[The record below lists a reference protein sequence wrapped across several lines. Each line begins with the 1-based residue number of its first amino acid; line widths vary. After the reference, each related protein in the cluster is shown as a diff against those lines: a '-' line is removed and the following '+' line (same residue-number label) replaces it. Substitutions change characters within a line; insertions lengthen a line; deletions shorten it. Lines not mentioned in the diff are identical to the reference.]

1 MSRNKS
7 PLCGTLPFFATVA
20 VMAITASGADSLL
33 LHRWSFNG
41 DLTDSVGGQTA
52 WSTNTSFVA
61 SGSGYAVKTEGGTN
75 GTSYVNLGS
84 NILPRDGRSFT
95 FELWVR
101 LDVWENGQ
109 YRMFTIGSAAGNKF
123 DQTWGNKN
131 YAGNDY
137 TLVTSSTQNKYVLNE
152 FGIGPHKVGTFCHL
166 AYVFTPAENGHWIVR
181 VYRHGAGTGF
191 LQAATSFLAPH
202 GWKPSVLDQTSC
214 SLARSLVNS
223 HNDSQASFD
232 EIRVWGRA
240 LSERE
245 IAASALAGPDAVIPD
260 GDSPFGRTIYNTA
273 TGSLSLPAGQTFTD
287 GAAKLSAGILG
298 LSGDNGALS
307 LFPMYDG
314 TIAQAGGSFTATG
327 NRIAIGEG
335 LCGIAALTATDG
347 AELNVHG
354 VAGNGLGEVVL
365 NDATLRLSG
374 ETATPTLVHRWSFNG
389 DLADSVGSQT
399 ASQIGCDFVELGTG
413 QGIKLSGGD
422 HGTTCVDLGS
432 NVLPTDG
439 NGVTIELWARQDSAN
454 VNNVR
459 MLDFGDSTIH
469 AILMGWRSG
478 GANTD
483 FVIVRYSPQPQA
495 LTLNELTPYSVGT
508 MYHIALTVSQN
519 GDGTW
524 TVCAYK
530 QDAKSGATLKATTF
544 TAPSGWSLAN
554 FIQTHAY
561 LGRAFDGDNTK
572 DADATYDEVR
582 IWNGV
587 LTEAQL
593 SANAVAGPDAIDGGE
608 IKANT
613 SSIAGLASM
622 RVGASGA
629 TIDTNGKD
637 VSMHTPVSSLAEG
650 LVHRWSFHDDLSD
663 SVGGATATASG
674 YDFVDMGAGR
684 GIKLTGGAK
693 DVSCV
698 DLGAWVVPTN
708 GVGAT
713 IELWA
718 RNDEISYS
726 ERMFDIG
733 DSSTNSIMM
742 CWTSSANVN
751 TDLLLV
757 RNGRG
762 SNGKIIQALTQSE
775 LAPYVVGTEY
785 HIAATCSLNSDGSW
799 TVRGY
804 KQNLSTGITEK
815 KSVLIPPSGW
825 TLSRVIQEH
834 AYLGRSFDSAVDSA
848 ASYNEVRIYNRALSE
863 AELMASAAA
872 GPDADL
878 SACALV
884 KTGLGT
890 LTLCGTNSLAC
901 PLRVATGAV
910 RTAIGAALSTNSV
923 VELCDGTLLDLG
935 GCSAVAGG
943 LTGGGAVV
951 SNGTLSVTGA
961 ICPTGEI
968 VLDRADVSGTL
979 EVTSG
984 SGMLRRVNGAMDL
997 SGIDLDV
1004 KSVSP
1009 NGQTIIECTDGFTGD
1024 FVSVSLPT
1032 NRRLLR
1038 SATKVRVVRAGL
1050 VVIIR

>member
-1 MSRNKS
+1 MKVV
-7 PLCGTLPFFATVA
+7 CCITLSFVA
-20 VMAITASGADSLL
+20 LAAIVSAHGEESLL
-33 LHRWSFNG
+33 LHRWGFNG

-61 SGSGYAVKTEGGTN
+61 FGSGYAIKTEGGNN

-101 LDVWENGQ
+101 LDTWENAE
-109 YRMFTIGSAAGNKF
+109 YRMFTIGSSVGNKF
-123 DQTWGNKN
+123 DQTWGNKDH
-131 YAGNDY
+131 AGDDY
-137 TLVTSSTQNKYVLNE
+137 TLVTSSTQNKYVVNE

-166 AYVFTPAENGHWIVR
+166 AYVFTPAENGHWLVR
-181 VYRHGAGTGF
+181 VYRHGAGIGF

-202 GWKPSVLDQTSC
+202 GWKPSTLDQTSC
-214 SLARSLVNS
+214 NLARSPNNS

-260 GDSPFGRTIYNTA
+260 GDSPFGKTVYDTA
-273 TGSLSLPAGQTFTD
+273 TGLLSFPAGQTFAD
-287 GAAKLSAGILG
+287 GAAKLSAGILV
-298 LSGDNGALS
+298 LSGDNSALS

-314 TIAQAGGSFTATG
+314 TIAQAGGSFAATDK
-327 NRIAIGEG
+327 RIAIGEG
-335 LCGIAALTATDG
+335 LCGIAAFTAMGG
-347 AELNVHG
+347 AELNVRG

-389 DLADSVGSQT
+389 DLSDSVGGQT
-399 ASQIGCDFVELGTG
+399 ASQTGCDFVELGAG
-413 QGIKLSGGD
+413 QGIKLSGGN

-432 NVLPTDG
+432 NVLPADG
-439 NGVTIELWARQDSAN
+439 NGATIELWARQDSAN
-454 VNNVR
+454 VDNVR

-530 QDAKSGATLKATTF
+530 QDVKSGATLKATTF

-554 FIQTHAY
+554 FVQTHAY

-593 SANAVAGPDAIDGGE
+593 SASAVAGPDAPCGGE
-608 IKANT
+608 VKSGTAAVGGVT
-613 SSIAGLASM
+613 V

-629 TIDTNGKD
+629 AINTNGKD
-637 VSMHTPVSSLAEG
+637 VEVTARVSSLADG
-650 LVHRWSFHDDLSD
+650 LVHRWSFNGDLSD
-663 SVGGATATASG
+663 GVGGMTATASG
-674 YDFVDMGAGR
+674 YSFVDLGGGKA
-684 GIKLTGGAK
+684 IKLTGGAK
-693 DVSCV
+693 NVSCV
-698 DLGAWVVPTN
+698 DLGAWIIPTN

-713 IELWA
+713 VELWG
-718 RNDEISYS
+718 RNDRVSDS
-726 ERMFDIG
+726 ARMFDIG
-733 DSSTNSIMM
+733 NSMTNSIMM
-742 CWTSSANVN
+742 CWTSSADVN
-751 TDLLLV
+751 TDLLLIRYDENLRQLV
-757 RNGRG
+757 
-762 SNGKIIQALTQSE
+762 QTLTLSE

-785 HIAATCSLNSDGSW
+785 HIAATYSQTPDGSW
-799 TVRGY
+799 IVRAY
-804 KQNLSTGITEK
+804 KQNLATGITEK
-815 KSVLIPPSGW
+815 RSVLLPPSGW
-825 TLSRVIQEH
+825 TIDKVIQEH
-834 AYLGRSFDSAVDSA
+834 AYLGRAFDGAADSA
-848 ASYNEVRIYNRALSE
+848 ATYDEVRIYNRALSE

-878 SACALV
+878 SAGTLV

-890 LTLCGTNSLAC
+890 LTLCGTNTLAC
-901 PLRVATGAV
+901 PLRVETGVV
-910 RTAIGAALSTNSV
+910 RTAIDGALSTNSV
-923 VELCDGTLLDLG
+923 VELCAGTLLDLG
-935 GCSAVAGG
+935 GRSVVAGG
-943 LTGGGAVV
+943 LTGGGAAV
-951 SNGTLSVTGA
+951 SNGTLSVTRT

-968 VLDRADVSGTL
+968 VLDGVDVRGTL

-984 SGMLRRVNGAMDL
+984 SGTLRRVNGVLDL

-1004 KSVSP
+1004 KSTSP
-1009 NGQTIIECTDGFTGD
+1009 AGQTVIECTAGFTGD
-1024 FVSVSLPT
+1024 FATVAMPA
-1032 NRRLLR
+1032 NRRLAR
-1038 SATKVRVVRAGL
+1038 SATTVRVVRPGL
-1050 VVIIR
+1050 IIFVK

>member
-1 MSRNKS
+1 MKS
-7 PLCGTLPFFATVA
+7 VHFIAFSIAALAWIVSAHGEE
-20 VMAITASGADSLL
+20 SLL

-61 SGSGYAVKTEGGTN
+61 FGSGYAVKTEGGTN

-137 TLVTSSTQNKYVLNE
+137 TLVTSSTQNKYVVNE

-166 AYVFTPAENGHWIVR
+166 AYVFTPAENGHWLVR

-214 SLARSLVNS
+214 SLARSLANS

-260 GDSPFGRTIYNTA
+260 GDSPFGKTIYNTA

-307 LFPMYDG
+307 FLPMYDG
-314 TIAQAGGSFTATG
+314 TIAQAGGSFAATDK
-327 NRIAIGEG
+327 RIVIGEG
-335 LCGIAALTATDG
+335 LCGIAAFTATGG
-347 AELNVHG
+347 AELNVRG

-389 DLADSVGSQT
+389 DLSDSVGGQT
-399 ASQIGCDFVELGTG
+399 ASQTGCDFVEVGAG

-483 FVIVRYSPQPQA
+483 FAIVRYSPQPQA

-530 QDAKSGATLKATTF
+530 QDVKSGATLKATTF

-554 FIQTHAY
+554 FVQTHAY

-693 DVSCV
+693 NVSCV

-718 RNDEISYS
+718 RNDTITYS

-825 TLSRVIQEH
+825 TLPKVIQEH

-863 AELMASAAA
+863 AELVASAKA
-872 GPDADL
+872 GPDTDL
-878 SACALV
+878 SAGALV

-968 VLDRADVSGTL
+968 VLDGADVSGTL
-979 EVTSG
+979 EVTSA
-984 SGMLRRVNGAMDL
+984 SGMLRRTNGVMDI
-997 SGIDLDV
+997 SGIALDV
-1004 KSVSP
+1004 KSVP
-1009 NGQTIIECTDGFTGD
+1009 PGGQTIIECAAGFTGD
-1024 FVSVSLPT
+1024 FATVAMPA
-1032 NRRLLR
+1032 NRRLAR
-1038 SATKVRVVRAGL
+1038 SATTVRVVRPGL
-1050 VVIIR
+1050 IIIIK

>member
-33 LHRWSFNG
+33 LHRWSFNN
-41 DLTDSVGGQTA
+41 DFTDSAGGQTA
-52 WSTNTSFVA
+52 TATNYSFVA
-61 SGSGYAVKTEGGTN
+61 YGSGYAVKTQGGTI
-75 GTSYVNLGS
+75 GTSYVSLGTD
-84 NILPRDGRSFT
+84 ILPKDGRSFT

-101 LDVWENGQ
+101 LDAWENEQ
-109 YRMFTIGSAAGNKF
+109 YRMFTIGNDTNNNKF
-123 DQTWGNKN
+123 DQTWGYKGT
-131 YAGNDY
+131 AGEDY
-137 TLVTSSTQNKYVLNE
+137 TLVTGTKNNYVRNDRGLAPFCVNKFY
-152 FGIGPHKVGTFCHL
+152 HL
-166 AYVFTPAENGHWIVR
+166 AYVFTPLSDGRWSVR
-181 VYRHGAGTGF
+181 AYKHDSSSGN
-191 LQAATSFLAPH
+191 LQAKTAFAVH
-202 GWKPSVLDQTSC
+202 EGWKPSSLTQTHCVLAS
-214 SLARSLVNS
+214 SFYSH
-223 HNDSQASFD
+223 HNDSKASFD
-232 EIRVWGRA
+232 EVRVWGRA
-240 LSERE
+240 LSENE
-245 IAASALAGPDAVIPD
+245 IAASVLAGPDATIPD
-260 GDSPFGRTIYNTA
+260 GDSPFGKTVFDTAKNTRE
-273 TGSLSLPAGQTFTD
+273 LPAGQTFAD
-287 GAAKLSAGILG
+287 IAEKLSAGFLR
-298 LSGDNGALS
+298 LSGDNSALS
-307 LFPMYDG
+307 SLAVFDG
-314 TIAQAGGSFTATG
+314 VLALTGGSLAATEK
-327 NRIAIGEG
+327 RVTIGDG
-335 LCGIAALTATDG
+335 LCGIAALAATDG
-347 AELNVHG
+347 ATLNLRG
-354 VAGNGLGEVVL
+354 VTGNGCGEVVL
-365 NDATLRLSG
+365 DGSTLRIQG
-374 ETATPTLVHRWSFNG
+374 AAATPTLVHRWSFNG
-389 DLADSVGSQT
+389 NLNDSVGGQT
-399 ASQIGCDFVELGTG
+399 ATWKNASFSDCGNG
-413 QGIKLSGGD
+413 QAVTLSGGAS
-422 HGTTCVDLGS
+422 TNSYVDLGV
-432 NVLPTDG
+432 NVLPTG
-439 NGVTIELWARQDSAN
+439 NAGATIELWARNDAYVGSA
-454 VNNVR
+454 R
-459 MLDFGDSTIH
+459 MFDFGN
-469 AILMGWRSG
+469 AINHSAMLCWTANGL
-478 GANTD
+478 NTD
-483 FVIVRYSPQPQA
+483 YAIIRYAPQKQVLTQHELAPYTYGKMFHIAATYSP
-495 LTLNELTPYSVGT
+495 
-508 MYHIALTVSQN
+508 N

-524 TVCAYK
+524 TMRAYK
-530 QDAKSGATLKATTF
+530 QDVATGATLKVTTF
-544 TAPSGWSLAN
+544 KAQSGWSLAN
-554 FIQTHAY
+554 LVQTHCY
-561 LGRAFDGDNTK
+561 LGQGFDSAGSAK
-572 DADATYDEVR
+572 ATYDEVR

-613 SSIAGLASM
+613 SSIAGLVSM

-663 SVGGATATASG
+663 SVGGETATASG
-674 YDFVDMGAGR
+674 YDFVDMGTGR

-693 DVSCV
+693 NVSCV

-718 RNDEISYS
+718 RNDTITDS

-834 AYLGRSFDSAVDSA
+834 AYLGRSFDSAFDSA

-923 VELCDGTLLDLG
+923 VELYGGTLLDLG

-968 VLDRADVSGTL
+968 VLDETDVSGTL

-984 SGMLRRVNGAMDL
+984 SGLLRRVNGVMDL

-1009 NGQTIIECTDGFTGD
+1009 NGQTIIECADGFMGD
-1024 FVSVSLPT
+1024 FASVSLPT

>member
-1 MSRNKS
+1 MKVV
-7 PLCGTLPFFATVA
+7 CCITLSFVA
-20 VMAITASGADSLL
+20 LAAIVSAHGEESLL

-61 SGSGYAVKTEGGTN
+61 VGSGYAIKTEGGTN

-109 YRMFTIGSAAGNKF
+109 YRMFTIGSSGGNKF
-123 DQTWGNKN
+123 DQTWGNKDQ
-131 YAGNDY
+131 AGDNY
-137 TLVTSSTQNKYVLNE
+137 TLVSSSTQNKYVVNE

-214 SLARSLVNS
+214 SLARSLANS

-260 GDSPFGRTIYNTA
+260 GDSPFGKTIYNTA

-307 LFPMYDG
+307 LVPMYDG
-314 TIAQAGGSFTATG
+314 TIAQTGGSFTATG

-389 DLADSVGSQT
+389 DLSDSVGGQT
-399 ASQIGCDFVELGTG
+399 ASQTGCDFVELGAG
-413 QGIKLSGGD
+413 QGIKLSGGN

-432 NVLPTDG
+432 NVLPADG
-439 NGVTIELWARQDSAN
+439 NGATIELWARQDSAN

-459 MLDFGDSTIH
+459 MLDFGDSTSH

-483 FVIVRYSPQPQA
+483 FAIVRYSPQPQA

-554 FIQTHAY
+554 FVQTHAY

-593 SANAVAGPDAIDGGE
+593 SANAVAGPDAPFGGE
-608 IKANT
+608 VKPDTAVVSGIT
-613 SSIAGLASM
+613 L
-622 RVGASGA
+622 RVGADGA

-637 VSMHTPVSSLAEG
+637 VTMHAPVSSLTDG
-650 LVHRWSFHDDLSD
+650 LVHRWSFNGDLKD
-663 SVGGATATASG
+663 SVGDSEATMFDG
-674 YDFVDMGAGR
+674 EYVQMGDGQAVKFKGE
-684 GIKLTGGAK
+684 GDSYA
-693 DVSCV
+693 
-698 DLGAWVVPTN
+698 DLGAYVLPTN
-708 GVGAT
+708 GPG
-713 IELWA
+713 
-718 RNDEISYS
+718 
-726 ERMFDIG
+726 G
-733 DSSTNSIMM
+733 D
-742 CWTSSANVN
+742 
-751 TDLLLV
+751 D
-757 RNGRG
+757 
-762 SNGKIIQALTQSE
+762 
-775 LAPYVVGTEY
+775 
-785 HIAATCSLNSDGSW
+785 
-799 TVRGY
+799 
-804 KQNLSTGITEK
+804 
-815 KSVLIPPSGW
+815 
-825 TLSRVIQEH
+825 
-834 AYLGRSFDSAVDSA
+834 
-848 ASYNEVRIYNRALSE
+848 
-863 AELMASAAA
+863 
-872 GPDADL
+872 
-878 SACALV
+878 
-884 KTGLGT
+884 
-890 LTLCGTNSLAC
+890 
-901 PLRVATGAV
+901 
-910 RTAIGAALSTNSV
+910 
-923 VELCDGTLLDLG
+923 
-935 GCSAVAGG
+935 
-943 LTGGGAVV
+943 
-951 SNGTLSVTGA
+951 
-961 ICPTGEI
+961 
-968 VLDRADVSGTL
+968 
-979 EVTSG
+979 
-984 SGMLRRVNGAMDL
+984 
-997 SGIDLDV
+997 
-1004 KSVSP
+1004 
-1009 NGQTIIECTDGFTGD
+1009 
-1024 FVSVSLPT
+1024 
-1032 NRRLLR
+1032 
-1038 SATKVRVVRAGL
+1038 
-1050 VVIIR
+1050 

>member
-1 MSRNKS
+1 MKS
-7 PLCGTLPFFATVA
+7 VHFIAFSFAA
-20 VMAITASGADSLL
+20 LAAIVSAHGEESLL
-33 LHRWSFNG
+33 LHRWGFNG

-61 SGSGYAVKTEGGTN
+61 FGSGYAVKTEGGTN

-260 GDSPFGRTIYNTA
+260 GDSPFGKTIYNTA

-314 TIAQAGGSFTATG
+314 TIAQAGGSFTATS

-374 ETATPTLVHRWSFNG
+374 ETATLTLVHRWSFNG
-389 DLADSVGSQT
+389 DLADSVGGQT

-554 FIQTHAY
+554 FVQTHAY

-593 SANAVAGPDAIDGGE
+593 SANAVAGPDAPLGGE
-608 IKANT
+608 VKPGTAT
-613 SSIAGLASM
+613 VGGVTL

-637 VSMHTPVSSLAEG
+637 VAMHAPVSSLTDG
-650 LVHRWSFHDDLSD
+650 LVHRWSFNDDLSD
-663 SVGGATATASG
+663 SVGGATSTASG

-684 GIKLTGGAK
+684 GIKLTGGTK
-693 DVSCV
+693 NVSCV

-718 RNDEISYS
+718 RNDKISDS

-825 TLSRVIQEH
+825 TLPKVIQEH

-951 SNGTLSVTGA
+951 SNGTLSVTRT

-968 VLDRADVSGTL
+968 VLDGVDVRGTL

-984 SGMLRRVNGAMDL
+984 SGTLRRVNGVLDL

-1004 KSVSP
+1004 KSTSP
-1009 NGQTIIECTDGFTGD
+1009 AGQTVIECTAGFTGD
-1024 FVSVSLPT
+1024 FATVAMPA
-1032 NRRLLR
+1032 NRRLAR
-1038 SATKVRVVRAGL
+1038 SATTVRVVRPGL
-1050 VVIIR
+1050 IIIVK

>member
-1 MSRNKS
+1 MKVV
-7 PLCGTLPFFATVA
+7 CCITLSFVA
-20 VMAITASGADSLL
+20 LAAIVSAHGEESLL
-33 LHRWSFNG
+33 LHRWGFNG

-61 SGSGYAVKTEGGTN
+61 FGSGYAIKTEGGNN

-101 LDVWENGQ
+101 LDTWENAE
-109 YRMFTIGSAAGNKF
+109 YRMFTIGSSVGNKF
-123 DQTWGNKN
+123 DQTWGNKDH
-131 YAGNDY
+131 AGDDY
-137 TLVTSSTQNKYVLNE
+137 TLVTSSTQNKYVVNE

-166 AYVFTPAENGHWIVR
+166 AYVFTPAENGHWLVR
-181 VYRHGAGTGF
+181 VYRHGAGIGF

-202 GWKPSVLDQTSC
+202 GWKPSTLDQTSC
-214 SLARSLVNS
+214 NLARSPNNS

-260 GDSPFGRTIYNTA
+260 GDSPFGKTVYDTA
-273 TGSLSLPAGQTFTD
+273 TGLLSFPAGQTFAD
-287 GAAKLSAGILG
+287 GAAKLSAGILV
-298 LSGDNGALS
+298 LSGDNSALS

-314 TIAQAGGSFTATG
+314 TIAQAGGSFAATDK
-327 NRIAIGEG
+327 RIAIGEG
-335 LCGIAALTATDG
+335 LCGIAAFTAMGG
-347 AELNVHG
+347 AELNVRG